1 MRLNVVWVKS
11 SFAGHCGVSDGVFT
25 FSPKTRYPSF
35 RMKAK
40 TPMIMRIAPT

>member
-25 FSPKTRYPSF
+25 FSPKTGSPSF

-40 TPMIMRIAPT
+40 PSRIMRIAPT